1 MRGARKPGR
10 LTDPESF
17 GQSRSFRGVMQRKT
31 AGLLVAI
38 GAGLFLGITMIA
50 TSLEEPQPI
59 APTATPSPRHKHHAT
74 PTMTGS
80 RSGQPPLTPFPSR
93 SRFVGMPPGARPTAT
108 RSSHKP
114 VHHPSG
120 PGGHPTPPPTHRPS
134 PRPTPSPTAPPLVS
148 IGQCNDTTILGV
160 KIRGVA
166 SVCLPGR

>member
-1 MRGARKPGR
+1 
-10 LTDPESF
+10 
-17 GQSRSFRGVMQRKT
+17 MQRKT

-59 APTATPSPRHKHHAT
+59 TPTTTPVPGQTHHRHASPIITGSRGVGTAPSATPTPGQSHVLGLPHKGGPTATSKPHSPSE
-74 PTMTGS
+74 
-80 RSGQPPLTPFPSR
+80 
-93 SRFVGMPPGARPTAT
+93 RPT
-108 RSSHKP
+108 
-114 VHHPSG
+114 G

-134 PRPTPSPTAPPLVS
+134 PRPTPSPAAPPLISV
-148 IGQCNDTTILGV
+148 GQCNDTTILGV